1 MVFKECD
8 HVKHSCSSSSRNSE
22 TMEHGNQTD
31 IIVLDFA
38 KALIRSTIV
47 SHSIDYITME
57 VMVESTS
64 GSKTALR
71 ADSRLLWW
79 MARGWT
85 SLIC

>member
-1 MVFKECD
+1 
-8 HVKHSCSSSSRNSE
+8 
-22 TMEHGNQTD
+22 MEHGNQTD